1 MKRFRY
7 KIYNGE
13 SLVLTNWIDSESKEK
28 AIAELE
34 PLLNE
39 YNGTDLKVMEVHSA
53 NNWSC

>member
-1 MKRFRY
+1 MKVFRY

-13 SLVLTNWIDSESKEK
+13 SLVLTNWIRAETKEK
-28 AIAELE
+28 AIADLQ

-39 YNGTDLKVMEVHSA
+39 YDGTELKVIEVHSA

>member
-1 MKRFRY
+1 MKVFRY

-13 SLVLTNWIDSESKEK
+13 SLVLTNWIHAETKEK
-28 AIAELE
+28 AIADLQ

-39 YNGTDLKVMEVHSA
+39 NNGTELKVVEVHSA